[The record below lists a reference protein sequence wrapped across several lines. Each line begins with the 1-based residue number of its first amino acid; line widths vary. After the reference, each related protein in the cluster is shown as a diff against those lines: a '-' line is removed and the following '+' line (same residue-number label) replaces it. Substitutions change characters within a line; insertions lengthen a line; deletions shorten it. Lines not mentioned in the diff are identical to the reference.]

1 MGNKGEGLSERFLNY
16 AVRIVLFV
24 ERLEKSFVGRH
35 IGGQLFRAGTSAGS
49 NCEEACGA
57 ESRPDFVHKLGV
69 VLKELREARFWLRLI
84 QGSKLLPENDPGLLD
99 ILQETEE
106 LAKITAKSI
115 ITARQNKNKQ
125 RAS

>member
-35 IGGQLFRAGTSAGS
+35 IGEQLFRAGTSARS
-49 NCEEACGA
+49 NYEEACSA

-69 VLKELREARFWLRLI
+69 VLKELREARF
-84 QGSKLLPENDPGLLD
+84 
-99 ILQETEE
+99 
-106 LAKITAKSI
+106 
-115 ITARQNKNKQ
+115 
-125 RAS
+125 